1 VNFIIRLGDGF
12 IIVAWVLVLA
22 YIVMSML
29 PIPYNRTT
37 AAIRNFLDQTVG
49 PVLAFIRRF
58 VPPLGPLD
66 LSPMIALLALSLIW
80 SKVLRPILAGG

>member
-1 VNFIIRLGDGF
+1 MDFIIRLGDGF

-37 AAIRNFLDQTVG
+37 AGLRNFLDQTVG

-66 LSPMIALLALSLIW
+66 LSPMVAIFVLLIVQNVLVSL
-80 SKVLRPILAGG
+80 LHRL